1 VLDIDSDRPTSGFAQ
16 RVVAH
21 TELGRF
27 AKNVEQSL
35 ATRSPQLAAT
45 PVLAAGDYQPGSLDD
60 FDRLYRTSHERVLR
74 TILGILRDLPAAE
87 DCVQEAF
94 VRALRAW
101 PRWRPDAPAEAWL
114 HRIAINVAISRRR
127 RERMRAIGEIALHLG
142 RPAPTTAADSTA
154 WSSELLTALR
164 RLPPHQAAVIV
175 LRFSHGYSNREIA
188 VAFGVPESTVA
199 SRLAAA
205 KTGLRK
211 ELESGSQN
219 SWSAESLD
227 LAPRA
232 LYRHGHE
239 RSH

>member
-1 VLDIDSDRPTSGFAQ
+1 VSTLSG
-16 RVVAH
+16 
-21 TELGRF
+21 GP
-27 AKNVEQSL
+27 
-35 ATRSPQLAAT
+35 SPHGAVQDAPA
-45 PVLAAGDYQPGSLDD
+45 VGDYQPGSLDD
-60 FDRLYRTSHERVLR
+60 FDRLYRNSHDRVLR

-114 HRIAINVAISRRR
+114 HRIAINVAISYRR
-127 RERMRAIGEIALHLG
+127 RERVRALGEIVLHLG
-142 RPAPTTAADSTA
+142 RPAPSTVAEDPA
-154 WSSELLTALR
+154 WSTELLTALR

-199 SRLAAA
+199 SRLGAA
-205 KTGLRK
+205 KAGLRK
-211 ELESGSQN
+211 ELERGSQ
-219 SWSAESLD
+219 SPWSAESLD
-227 LAPRA
+227 LSPGA

-239 RSH
+239 RSL

>member
-1 VLDIDSDRPTSGFAQ
+1 MTGSPSPPQAVLDVPT
-16 RVVAH
+16 V
-21 TELGRF
+21 
-27 AKNVEQSL
+27 
-35 ATRSPQLAAT
+35 
-45 PVLAAGDYQPGSLDD
+45 GDYHPGSLED
-60 FDRLYRTSHERVLR
+60 FDRLYRTSHDRVLR
-74 TILGILRDLPAAE
+74 TIVGILRDMPAAE

-114 HRIAINVAISRRR
+114 HRIAINVAISHRR
-127 RERMRAIGEIALHLG
+127 RERLRAIGEIVLHLG
-142 RPAPTTAADSTA
+142 RPATSPAADDSA

-205 KTGLRK
+205 KAGLRK
-211 ELESGSQN
+211 ELERGSQN
-219 SWSAESLD
+219 PWSAESLD
-227 LAPRA
+227 LAPGA

-239 RSH
+239 

>member
-1 VLDIDSDRPTSGFAQ
+1 VSASSIAP
-16 RVVAH
+16 
-21 TELGRF
+21 
-27 AKNVEQSL
+27 
-35 ATRSPQLAAT
+35 SPQHAVQDA
-45 PVLAAGDYQPGSLDD
+45 PAAGDYQPGSLDD
-60 FDRLYRTSHERVLR
+60 FDRLYRNSHDRVLR

-114 HRIAINVAISRRR
+114 HRIAINAAISYRR
-127 RERMRAIGEIALHLG
+127 REHVRALGEIVLHLG
-142 RPAPTTAADSTA
+142 RSAPSTVAEDPA
-154 WSSELLTALR
+154 WSTELLTALR

-205 KTGLRK
+205 KAGLRK
-211 ELESGSQN
+211 ELERGNQSPSN
-219 SWSAESLD
+219 AESLD
-227 LAPRA
+227 LIPGA

-239 RSH
+239 RFL